1 MQLVIGEI
9 GPGAA
14 TALQAVKLL
23 AAYLSGDTGNR
34 VGVQVSAILCVLFV
48 SLPHCQRKTLHFHL
62 WSGILTS
69 LDVHSVIVVTGIGS
83 LQAS

>member
-23 AAYLSGDTGNR
+23 AAYLSGDAGNR
-34 VGVQVSAILCVLFV
+34 VGVQVPAIFCALFFP
-48 SLPHCQRKTLHFHL
+48 LPHCQRNSACPPL
-62 WSGILTS
+62 
-69 LDVHSVIVVTGIGS
+69 
-83 LQAS
+83 